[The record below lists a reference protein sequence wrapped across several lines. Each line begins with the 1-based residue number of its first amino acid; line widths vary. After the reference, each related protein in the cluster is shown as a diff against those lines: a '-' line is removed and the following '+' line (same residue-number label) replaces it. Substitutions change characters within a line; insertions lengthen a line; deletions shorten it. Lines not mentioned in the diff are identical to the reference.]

1 MNNCE
6 SILGLGSTHKMVIA
20 QELVNFLYKE
30 NRDTT
35 TLGEMG
41 ENELFTLN
49 FLLDNKVEF
58 SRKETYYGT
67 TFYRGYTITINV
79 RDFVLVAISRDITSV
94 DKDKDEDTL
103 EAVNWLEVECCD
115 ILYKFLST
123 KLTAENGSN
132 SLSDTLKISRSCE
145 EKAKGLEITITK
157 TKVFNK
163 LGGE

>member
-1 MNNCE
+1 MNSWE

-20 QELVNFLYKE
+20 QELVSFLYKE

-35 TLGEMG
+35 TLGE
-41 ENELFTLN
+41 NELFILN

-58 SRKETYYGT
+58 NRKEAYYGT
-67 TFYRGYTITINV
+67 TFYRGYIITINV
-79 RDFVLVAISRDITSV
+79 RDFVLVAISRDIASV
-94 DKDKDEDTL
+94 DKDEDKATP

-123 KLTAENGSN
+123 KLTAENGSS
-132 SLSDTLKISRSCE
+132 SLSDTLKISRSYE

>member
-1 MNNCE
+1 M
-6 SILGLGSTHKMVIA
+6 
-20 QELVNFLYKE
+20 
-30 NRDTT
+30 
-35 TLGEMG
+35 
-41 ENELFTLN
+41 
-49 FLLDNKVEF
+49 
-58 SRKETYYGT
+58 
-67 TFYRGYTITINV
+67 
-79 RDFVLVAISRDITSV
+79 
-94 DKDKDEDTL
+94 
-103 EAVNWLEVECCD
+103 ECCD